1 MTHISLAHV
10 SLAYN
15 RLAPVM
21 DNPPLL
27 AIDVRVA
34 RNAFTLE
41 CQLEIRGKCTAIFGP
56 SGAGK
61 STLLDL
67 INGTLTPDRGSIR
80 LGKDVLVDMAAGIC
94 KAPHQRQLGW
104 VPQDALLFPHLN
116 VIDNLLF
123 GHRRRRDTSH
133 SSPSPHQVIGVL
145 GLDRLLARWPRELSG
160 GEKQRVALGRAL
172 LSNSKLLLLDE
183 PLASLD
189 LAKRHEILDLLD
201 EVKHE
206 FNVPII
212 HVTHSLAEVM
222 RLADQLVLID
232 QGTIRADDKIESL
245 MGKADTPLLS
255 HRRDA
260 GSLLKLDDLTL
271 IEGSPAVGLLEGQ
284 SLYLPLEAG
293 EWKLPARALP
303 LRVYVPAHEVILA
316 LEPPKLLSV
325 RNQLRCQIERL
336 IAHTPQTVLVELK
349 LGRQRLLASVTAA
362 ASQELGLEP
371 GISVYALIKSLSLD
385 VPAGRNLLWDS
396 EHL

>member
-1 MTHISLAHV
+1 MADL
-10 SLAYN
+10 
-15 RLAPVM
+15 
-21 DNPPLL
+21 PLL
-27 AIDVRVA
+27 SIDVSIA
-34 RNAFTLE
+34 RESFLLE
-41 CQLEIRGKCTAIFGP
+41 CRLDIHGKCTAIFGP

-67 INGTLTPDRGSIR
+67 INGNLAPDRGIIK
-80 LGKDVLVDMAAGIC
+80 LGKEILVDTSTQAF
-94 KAPHQRQLGW
+94 KAPYQRQIGW

-123 GHRRRRDTSH
+123 GHRRRRDSSH

-189 LAKRHEILDLLD
+189 AKKRSEILDLLD
-201 EVKHE
+201 EIKHE
-206 FNVPII
+206 FNIPIV

-232 QGTIRADDKIESL
+232 QGKIKAAGSIESL
-245 MGKADTPLLS
+245 MGKADTPMLS
-255 HRRDA
+255 DRRDA
-260 GSLLKLDDLTL
+260 GSLLKLNDLTL
-271 IEGSPAVGLLEGQ
+271 VEGRPAVGLLEGQ
-284 SLYLPLEAG
+284 SLFLPLQAG
-293 EWKLPARALP
+293 EWRLPARALP

-316 LEPPKLLSV
+316 LEPPNGLSV
-325 RNQLRCQIERL
+325 RNKLACRIERL
-336 IAHTPQTVLVELK
+336 IPQTSQTMLVELAI
-349 LGRQRLLASVTAA
+349 GQQRLLASVTTA
-362 ASQELGLEP
+362 ASEELGLRADLP
-371 GISVYALIKSLSLD
+371 VYALIKSLSLD
-385 VPAGRNLLWDS
+385 VPAGRNLLSVS

>member
-1 MTHISLAHV
+1 MADL
-10 SLAYN
+10 
-15 RLAPVM
+15 
-21 DNPPLL
+21 PLL
-27 AIDVRVA
+27 SIDVSIA
-34 RNAFTLE
+34 RESFLLE
-41 CQLEIRGKCTAIFGP
+41 CRLDIDGKCTAIFGP

-67 INGTLTPDRGSIR
+67 INGNLAPDRGIIK
-80 LGKDVLVDMAAGIC
+80 LGKEILVDTSTQAF
-94 KAPHQRQLGW
+94 KAPYQRQIGW

-123 GHRRRRDTSH
+123 GHRRRRDSSH

-189 LAKRHEILDLLD
+189 AKKRSEILDLLD
-201 EVKHE
+201 EIKHE
-206 FNVPII
+206 FNIPIV

-232 QGTIRADDKIESL
+232 QGKIKAAGSIESL
-245 MGKADTPLLS
+245 MGKADTPMLS
-255 HRRDA
+255 DRRDA
-260 GSLLKLDDLTL
+260 GSLLKLNDLTL
-271 IEGSPAVGLLEGQ
+271 VEGRPAVGLLEGQ
-284 SLYLPLEAG
+284 SLFLPLQAG
-293 EWKLPARALP
+293 EWRLPARALP

-316 LEPPKLLSV
+316 LEPPNGLSV
-325 RNQLRCQIERL
+325 RNKLACRIERL
-336 IAHTPQTVLVELK
+336 IPQTSQTMLVELAI
-349 LGRQRLLASVTAA
+349 GQQRLLASVTTA
-362 ASQELGLEP
+362 ASEELGLRADLP
-371 GISVYALIKSLSLD
+371 VYALIKSLSLD
-385 VPAGRNLLWDS
+385 VPAGRNLLSDS

>member
-1 MTHISLAHV
+1 MADL
-10 SLAYN
+10 
-15 RLAPVM
+15 
-21 DNPPLL
+21 PLL
-27 AIDVRVA
+27 SIDVSIA
-34 RNAFTLE
+34 RESFLLE
-41 CQLEIRGKCTAIFGP
+41 CRLDIHGKCTAIFGP

-67 INGTLTPDRGSIR
+67 INGNLSPDRGIIK
-80 LGKDVLVDMAAGIC
+80 LGKEILVDTSTQAF
-94 KAPHQRQLGW
+94 KAPYQRQIGW

-123 GHRRRRDTSH
+123 GHRRRRDSSH

-189 LAKRHEILDLLD
+189 AKKRSEILDLLD
-201 EVKHE
+201 EIKHE
-206 FNVPII
+206 FNIPIV

-232 QGTIRADDKIESL
+232 QGKIKAAGSIESL
-245 MGKADTPLLS
+245 MGKADTPMLS
-255 HRRDA
+255 DRRDA
-260 GSLLKLDDLTL
+260 GSLLKLNDLTL
-271 IEGSPAVGLLEGQ
+271 VEGRPAVGLLEGQ
-284 SLYLPLEAG
+284 SLFLPLQAG
-293 EWKLPARALP
+293 EWRLPARALP

-316 LEPPKLLSV
+316 LEPPNGLSV
-325 RNQLRCQIERL
+325 RNKLACRIERL
-336 IAHTPQTVLVELK
+336 IPQTSQTMLVELAI
-349 LGRQRLLASVTAA
+349 GQQRLLASVTTA
-362 ASQELGLEP
+362 ASEELGLRADLP
-371 GISVYALIKSLSLD
+371 VYALIKSLSLD
-385 VPAGRNLLWDS
+385 VPAGRNLLSDS

>member
-1 MTHISLAHV
+1 MADL
-10 SLAYN
+10 
-15 RLAPVM
+15 
-21 DNPPLL
+21 PLL
-27 AIDVRVA
+27 SIDVSIA
-34 RNAFTLE
+34 RESFLLE
-41 CQLEIRGKCTAIFGP
+41 CRLDIHGKCTAIFGP

-67 INGTLTPDRGSIR
+67 INGNLSPDRGIIK
-80 LGKDVLVDMAAGIC
+80 LGKEILVDTSTQAF
-94 KAPHQRQLGW
+94 KAPYQRQIGW

-123 GHRRRRDTSH
+123 GHRRRRDSSH

-189 LAKRHEILDLLD
+189 AKKRSEILDLLD
-201 EVKHE
+201 EIKHE
-206 FNVPII
+206 FNIPIV

-232 QGTIRADDKIESL
+232 QGKIKAAGSIESL
-245 MGKADTPLLS
+245 MGKADTPMLS
-255 HRRDA
+255 DRRDA
-260 GSLLKLDDLTL
+260 GSLLKLNDLTL
-271 IEGSPAVGLLEGQ
+271 VEGRPAVGLLEGQ
-284 SLYLPLEAG
+284 SLFLPLQAG
-293 EWKLPARALP
+293 EWTLPARALP

-316 LEPPKLLSV
+316 LEPPNGLSV
-325 RNQLRCQIERL
+325 RNKLACRIERL
-336 IAHTPQTVLVELK
+336 IPQTSQTMLVELAI
-349 LGRQRLLASVTAA
+349 GQQRLLASVTTA
-362 ASQELGLEP
+362 ASEELGLRADLP
-371 GISVYALIKSLSLD
+371 VYALIKSLSLD
-385 VPAGRNLLWDS
+385 VPAGRNLLSDS

>member
-1 MTHISLAHV
+1 MADL
-10 SLAYN
+10 
-15 RLAPVM
+15 
-21 DNPPLL
+21 PLL
-27 AIDVRVA
+27 SIDVSIA
-34 RNAFTLE
+34 RESFLLE
-41 CQLEIRGKCTAIFGP
+41 CRLDIHGKCTAIFGP

-67 INGTLTPDRGSIR
+67 INGNLAPDRGIIK
-80 LGKDVLVDMAAGIC
+80 LGKEILVDTSTQAF
-94 KAPHQRQLGW
+94 KAPYQRQIGW

-123 GHRRRRDTSH
+123 GHRRRRDSSH

-189 LAKRHEILDLLD
+189 AKKRSEILDLLD
-201 EVKHE
+201 EIKHE
-206 FNVPII
+206 FNIPIV

-232 QGTIRADDKIESL
+232 QGKIKAAGSIESL
-245 MGKADTPLLS
+245 MGKADTPMLS
-255 HRRDA
+255 DRRDA
-260 GSLLKLDDLTL
+260 GSLLKLNDLTL
-271 IEGSPAVGLLEGQ
+271 VEGRPAVGLLEGQ
-284 SLYLPLEAG
+284 SLFLPLQAG
-293 EWKLPARALP
+293 EWRLPARALP

-316 LEPPKLLSV
+316 LEPPNGLSV
-325 RNQLRCQIERL
+325 RNKLACRIERL
-336 IAHTPQTVLVELK
+336 IPQTSQTMLVELAI
-349 LGRQRLLASVTAA
+349 GQQRLLASVTTA
-362 ASQELGLEP
+362 ASEELGLRADLP
-371 GISVYALIKSLSLD
+371 VYALIKSLSLD
-385 VPAGRNLLWDS
+385 VPAGRNLLSDS